1 MQSNHLREYK
11 MAHQA
16 GFVKGHGILNRIIE
30 SLLLQSMAGTKSLAP
45 AFAGNSLKGLT
56 FG

>member
-1 MQSNHLREYK
+1 